1 MKKPV
6 KKIITLS
13 ALLFTG
19 MHIFNEYTDAS
30 LAPMQPV
37 KNDKIY
43 QWKTMNIHYTE
54 KGSSDHKPL
63 LLLHNLCP
71 SSSKE
76 EWCQV
81 DHSLSLQY
89 HIFELDLPGCG
100 KSSKPNITYI
110 NYMYVELLHDFI
122 QEIIGSKTNICATA
136 FSSSFTLMTARIY
149 PEILEKII
157 IINPTSFEKLYAP
170 VSKEGKI
177 KEKILELPVIGT
189 FLYNCIMSKSAIT
202 DQYQYKYYYNENSIS
217 EQAIDNSYYHAHYNH
232 SAGKYLFG
240 SMLANYTNINII
252 HALPKINHAIV
263 FIGNNNYKHIF
274 EEYKK
279 YNPSIQTEYVS
290 HCRLLPQL
298 EIPETIIEKIKNIIY
313 TDEQ

>member
-1 MKKPV
+1 MKKPL
-6 KKIITLS
+6 KKLITLS
-13 ALLFTG
+13 TFLFSG
-19 MHIFNEYTDAS
+19 MHIFNQYIDACIV
-30 LAPMQPV
+30 PMQPS
-37 KNDKIY
+37 KNDKIFK
-43 QWKTMNIHYTE
+43 WKNMDIRYTE
-54 KGSSDHKPL
+54 KGNSNHKPL
-63 LLLHNLCP
+63 LLVHNLCP

-81 DHSLSLQY
+81 DDSLSLEY

-122 QEIIGSKTNICATA
+122 QKVIGEKTNICATA
-136 FSSSFTLMTARIY
+136 FSSSFTLMTARFY

-157 IINPTSFEKLYAP
+157 IINTTSIEKLYTP

-189 FLYNCIMSKSAIT
+189 FLYNCVMSKSAIS
-202 DQYQYKYYYNENSIS
+202 DQYKYKNYYNEDNIS
-217 EQAIDNSYYHAHYNH
+217 EQAIDNSYYHAHYHH

-252 HALPKINHAIV
+252 HALPKINHAIF
-263 FIGNNNYKHIF
+263 FIGNSNYKNVF
-274 EEYKK
+274 QEYKK
-279 YNPSIQTEYVS
+279 YSSSIQTVYVS

-298 EIPETIIEKIKNIIY
+298 EIPETIIEKINTILRNNK
-313 TDEQ
+313 